1 MKLKVKFVALGG
13 ILAALALTT
22 VALTVQYGRISSQQ
36 DTSIA
41 LIQRHMDADMNHDG
55 IRGNVFSALVASK
68 TGNSELLQSSREEVR
83 TMSETFTQETE
94 DNLNADIPGEI
105 KQQFVKIK
113 SSVADYTR
121 FSAEISQ
128 KASDFDAANAMLPE
142 FNRVFDVLESD
153 QAKATTLI
161 LDWSAH
167 LATEGERL
175 RLWLHVSLGLLL
187 FMAIAVPAYA
197 IVSIFRPLSAMVV
210 AMQKLS
216 AGNTNLS
223 FEAAGRGDEIGD
235 MAKALVIFKENAL
248 RIDSLNA
255 QSLEQK
261 KIAEAEKR
269 AALHQLADTFE
280 ASMQIAVSDVAK
292 SARTMQVEA
301 TDVTAIA
308 EDTQRRST
316 LIVNA
321 SSEVASVS
329 AQVAGATDELTH
341 SIKEIGEQTVKSKQI
356 AMDAAAKAEF
366 AQGVMS
372 TLTDASLRVGQI
384 IEVITGIASQINLLS
399 LNATIESARAGEA
412 GRGFAVVA
420 SEVKGLANQVA
431 RATDEIT
438 SQINEMQEATK
449 ASVDT
454 VLDIIDIISQVS
466 NSTSTVAAAVEEQA
480 AITQDIARN
489 VALTSNGTR
498 EISQNMASVQQG
510 AEKTGSTA
518 MSVVESARNL
528 DAQSDT
534 LLSAVDSFLQTV
546 RAA

>member
-1 MKLKVKFVALGG
+1 
-13 ILAALALTT
+13 
-22 VALTVQYGRISSQQ
+22 
-36 DTSIA
+36 
-41 LIQRHMDADMNHDG
+41 
-55 IRGNVFSALVASK
+55 
-68 TGNSELLQSSREEVR
+68 
-83 TMSETFTQETE
+83 MSETFTQETE
-94 DNLNADIPGEI
+94 DNLNANIPSNI
-105 KQQFVKIK
+105 KQQFGKIK
-113 SSVADYTR
+113 SSVADYTK

-128 KASDFDAANAMLPE
+128 KASDFDTANAMLPE
-142 FNRVFDVLESD
+142 FNRVFDVLEKD
-153 QAKATTLI
+153 QAQATTLI

-167 LATEGERL
+167 LAAEGERL

-187 FMAIAVPAYA
+187 LMAIAVPAYA

-223 FEAAGRGDEIGD
+223 FASAGRGDEIGD
-235 MAKALVIFKENAL
+235 MAKALLVFKENVL

-255 QSLEQK
+255 QNLAQK
-261 KIAEAEKR
+261 QMAEAEKR

-280 ASMQIAVSDVAK
+280 ASMQLAVSDVAK
-292 SARTMQVEA
+292 SARSMQVEA

-356 AMDAAAKAEF
+356 AMDAATKAEF

-438 SQINEMQEATK
+438 TQINEMQAATK

-489 VALTSNGTR
+489 VALTSNGTK
-498 EISQNMASVQQG
+498 EISHNMASVQLG

-534 LLSAVDSFLQTV
+534 LLSALASFLQTV